1 MGTGMK
7 LAGAIGA
14 VVLLVGAVVL
24 AFGGS
29 TSAPDAF
36 AYRDQAVVAEGR
48 ALYETHCA
56 DCHGAGLEGEPDWRE
71 RNAEGFMPAPPHDDT
86 GHTWHHPDRQL
97 FQIVKLGTEA
107 VVGGGYKSNMPGFA
121 DTMSDAEI
129 GAVLAYIKSTWPPR
143 IIARH
148 DEMNAAAE

>member
-1 MGTGMK
+1 MK
-7 LAGAIGA
+7 IAGAIGA
-14 VVLLVGAVVL
+14 VVLVVGAVVL
-24 AFGGS
+24 AGGG
-29 TSAPDAF
+29 TMSAPDAF

-48 ALYETHCA
+48 ALYEVHCA
-56 DCHGAGLEGEPDWRE
+56 SCHGTGLEGEADWRE
-71 RNAEGFMPAPPHDDT
+71 RDGDGFMPAPPHDET

-97 FQIVKLGTEA
+97 FRIVQLGTEA

-121 DTMSDAEI
+121 ETMSDAEI